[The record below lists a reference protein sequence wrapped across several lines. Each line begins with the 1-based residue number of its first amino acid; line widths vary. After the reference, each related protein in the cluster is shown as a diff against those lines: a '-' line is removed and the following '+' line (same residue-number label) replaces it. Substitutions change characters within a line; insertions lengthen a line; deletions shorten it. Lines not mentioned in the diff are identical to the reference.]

1 MAKNSTLIVSAVLIG
16 AGAYLIYNKSKKR
29 KEDTQKAAEDLKK
42 TQEESAQQKIKEEQQ
57 ATERRKKEVERMRTE
72 KQKSES
78 LENPNS
84 YVSKVAKIQ
93 SYLGVTPD
101 GKVGKNTYAALTKKF
116 PQYTFI
122 NSGNVDLILAD
133 IESNKKSA
141 SDLSSQKTSQTTQ
154 DKNILLGARLIKLLN
169 EGKYNAQLI
178 KDINP
183 YLYIYDKLTNDYKFM
198 NVQKKFS
205 KGTIFRQTI
214 FGGKLNNG
222 PRGTIHIIEG
232 ENQYQTDPNN
242 FIILPK

>member
-29 KEDTQKAAEDLKK
+29 KEDTQK
-42 TQEESAQQKIKEEQQ
+42 TQDESAQQKIKEEQE

-133 IESNKKSA
+133 IESNKKSS
-141 SDLSSQKTSQTTQ
+141 SDLSSQTTSTSNLQQKKQLAYRLADLSSKNYYAKLINNIDAKLYVYDNLTNSYKYMNESKKFIKGQTFT
-154 DKNILLGARLIKLLN
+154 DLRDRGNGEILIKEELN
-169 EGKYNAQLI
+169 RYA
-178 KDINP
+178 
-183 YLYIYDKLTNDYKFM
+183 
-198 NVQKKFS
+198 
-205 KGTIFRQTI
+205 
-214 FGGKLNNG
+214 
-222 PRGTIHIIEG
+222 
-232 ENQYQTDPNN
+232 TDPSN
-242 FIILPK
+242 FIIIEK